1 MKLSESSCVY
11 DFVEETQ
18 DLLNIFGVVCDAFF
32 FTLILLSPSA
42 LEVSPIRRLD
52 EIPDILCPHSLFF
65 KQRLK
70 HLLFATESEG
80 E

>member
-11 DFVEETQ
+11 DFVEDTQ
-18 DLLNIFGVVCDAFF
+18 DLFNIFGVVCDAFF
-32 FTLILLSPSA
+32 STLILLSPSA
-42 LEVSPIRRLD
+42 LEVSPIHRLD
-52 EIPDILCPHSLFF
+52 EIPDILFPHSLFF

-70 HLLFATESEG
+70 HLLFTESEG

>member
-42 LEVSPIRRLD
+42 LEDYPVHRLD

-70 HLLFATESEG
+70 HPLFTTESEG